1 MRQVPTGG
9 QGRRGKE
16 IHWRKEGVLNFE
28 SHFMTGV
35 WHLVLVLPTGGGSWG
50 VTGGTRGALP
60 SAVPYPSRW
69 G

>member
-1 MRQVPTGG
+1 M
-9 QGRRGKE
+9 
-16 IHWRKEGVLNFE
+16 LNFE

-60 SAVPYPSRW
+60 SAVPYPSHW